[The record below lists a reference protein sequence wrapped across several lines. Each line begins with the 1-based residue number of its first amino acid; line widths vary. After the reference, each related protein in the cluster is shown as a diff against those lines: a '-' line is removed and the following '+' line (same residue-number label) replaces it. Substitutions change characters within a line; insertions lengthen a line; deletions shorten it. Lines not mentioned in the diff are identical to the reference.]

1 MARSCWRLLAALS
14 LMLVAPVFLR
24 GQDPVEERIHLAPNF
39 SRNFPPSVRMLRYPP
54 PVEAMRLPLSPN
66 LPRQSPVA
74 PDTAAFEKIVGAA
87 GIIFSGHVT
96 SVGHV
101 PLPSGQAPASTAITF
116 QVDRGI
122 RGISAGQILTIHEWA
137 GLWAGGERYRVGE
150 RVLLFLYAPS
160 KLGFSSPVA
169 GAMGRLAMDSQG
181 RILMNGQHI
190 AAWGEDPILGGRTVI
205 PYADFARAVR
215 RFRREE

>member
-1 MARSCWRLLAALS
+1 MAGSCWRLLAALS
-14 LMLVAPVFLR
+14 LVLLAPAFLP
-24 GQDPVEERIHLAPNF
+24 GQDPVEERIPF
-39 SRNFPPSVRMLRYPP
+39 SPNFPPSARMLRYPP

-66 LPRQSPVA
+66 LPRQSPIA
-74 PDTAAFEKIVGAA
+74 PDTGAFEKIVGAA

-101 PLPSGQAPASTAITF
+101 PLPSGQAPAATAITF

-122 RGISAGQILTIHEWA
+122 RGISAGQILTIHEWS

-150 RVLLFLYAPS
+150 RVLLFLYPPS
-160 KLGFSSPVA
+160 KLGLSSPVA

-190 AAWGEDPILGGRTVI
+190 AAWGGDPILGGRTVI

-215 RFRREE
+215 RFRRAE